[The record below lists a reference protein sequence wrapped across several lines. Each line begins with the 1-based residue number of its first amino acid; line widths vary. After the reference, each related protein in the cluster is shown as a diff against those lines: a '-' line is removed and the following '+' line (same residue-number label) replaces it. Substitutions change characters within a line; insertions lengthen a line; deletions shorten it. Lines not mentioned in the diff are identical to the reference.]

1 MLAIRLSVLLFQP
14 ALLGDE
20 YKDEYEAEQSVS
32 DPQEQ
37 RVLDEAYADEGPR
50 TADFRVNR

>member
-50 TADFRVNR
+50 TADSV